1 VIVGITAG
9 VETMVSGAWKE
20 LTAGAP
26 HAYAAATQRAGARA
40 VLLVPDDAD
49 PWEVL
54 SVVDAVIVSG
64 AANDID
70 PARYGAEPHPETHP
84 VVDVRDDFEL
94 SIARAAL
101 AREMP
106 ILGICRGMQVI
117 NVACGGTI
125 EQHLPDALGHDLHRG
140 EPGSYAD
147 HAVRL
152 EPGSLAARAVGAERI
167 EVKSYHHQGVGEL
180 GEGLIATGFSDDDDA
195 IVEAIERRGNGFALG
210 VLWHPEED
218 ERSRVVEA
226 LVSA

>member
-40 VLLVPDDAD
+40 VLLVPDAAD
-49 PWEVL
+49 PWEL
-54 SVVDAVIVSG
+54 LDAVDAVIVSG

-70 PARYGAEPHPETHP
+70 PSRYGAEAHPETHP
-84 VVDVRDDFEL
+84 VVDVRDEFEIA
-94 SIARAAL
+94 IARAAL
-101 AREMP
+101 ARDMP
-106 ILGICRGMQVI
+106 ILGVCRGMQVL

-125 EQHLPDALGHDLHRG
+125 EQHLPEALGHDLHRG
-140 EPGSYAD
+140 TPGQYAD
-147 HAVRL
+147 HGVRL
-152 EPGSLAARAVGAERI
+152 TPGSLAARAVGAEHV

-180 GEGLIATGFSDDDDA
+180 GEGLLATGFSDDADG
-195 IVEAIERRGNGFALG
+195 IVEAIERPGNGFALG

-226 LVSA
+226 LITG